1 MAQPQARTGATI
13 DDLYKVEGK
22 AEIVGGEIVL
32 MAPAGFG
39 HGRVAL
45 VICSSLLEYEEA
57 TGRGYAIPDNVGFVV
72 NLPNRRSFCP
82 DAAFF
87 EGQSSGPRFLDG
99 APVFAVE
106 VRSEEDY
113 GPAAEKRLAAKRADY
128 FAAGTRV
135 VWDVDFLREE
145 LVRSYS
151 AEHPVEPRV
160 FRRGETADAE
170 PALPDWSIPV
180 DVLFKSIPRP

>member
-1 MAQPQARTGATI
+1 
-13 DDLYKVEGK
+13 LYKVEGK

-39 HGRVAL
+39 HGRVAFA
-45 VICSSLLEYEEA
+45 ISRSLSDYEEA
-57 TGRGYAIPDNVGFVV
+57 TGSGYAIPDNVGFVV
-72 NLPNRRSFCP
+72 DLPGRRSFSP
-82 DAAFF
+82 DAAYFVG
-87 EGQSSGPRFLDG
+87 ESSGPKFLDG

-113 GPAAEKRLAAKRADY
+113 GAAAEKRLAAKRSDY
-128 FAAGTRV
+128 FAAGTRI
-135 VWDVDFLREE
+135 VWDVDFLRDG

-151 AEHPVEPRV
+151 AEKPEEPRV

-170 PALPDWSIPV
+170 PALPGWSMPV
-180 DVLFKSIPRP
+180 DRILKS

>member
-1 MAQPQARTGATI
+1 MAQPLARPGATI

-22 AEIVGGEIVL
+22 AEIVHGELVL
-32 MAPAGFG
+32 MSPGGFG
-39 HGRVAL
+39 HGRAAGA
-45 VICSSLLEYEEA
+45 IFRSLLDYEEA

-87 EGQSSGPRFLDG
+87 VGESSGPKFLEG
-99 APVFAVE
+99 APIFAVE

-135 VWDVDFLREE
+135 VWDVDFLRDE
-145 LVRSYS
+145 LVRSYP
-151 AEHPVEPRV
+151 AERPEEPRL

-170 PALPDWSIPV
+170 PALPGWSMPV
-180 DVLFKSIPRP
+180 EALFKGNRRR

>member
-1 MAQPQARTGATI
+1 MAQPLARTGVPI

-32 MAPAGFG
+32 MAPAGYG

-45 VICSSLLEYEEA
+45 AICSSLLEYERA

-87 EGQSSGPRFLDG
+87 VGESSGAKFLEG
-99 APVFAVE
+99 APIFAVE

-113 GPAAEKRLAAKRADY
+113 GPAAEKRLADKRADY

-145 LVRSYS
+145 LVRAYW
-151 AEHPVEPRV
+151 AERPEEPRV
-160 FRRGETADAE
+160 FRRGDNATAE
-170 PALPDWSIPV
+170 PALPTWSMPV
-180 DVLFKSIPRP
+180 DALFKGNPRR

>member
-1 MAQPQARTGATI
+1 MAQPQTRTGATV

-32 MAPAGFG
+32 MSPGGFG
-39 HGRVAL
+39 HGRVAGA
-45 VICSSLLEYEEA
+45 IFRSLSVFEEA
-57 TGRGYAIPDNVGFVV
+57 TGLGYAIPDNVGFVV

-87 EGQSSGPRFLDG
+87 IGESSGPKFLEG
-99 APVFAVE
+99 APVFAAE

-135 VWDVDFLREE
+135 VWDVDFLRDE

-151 AEHPVEPRV
+151 AERPEEPRV
-160 FRRGETADAE
+160 FRRGDAADGE
-170 PALPDWSIPV
+170 PALPGWSMAV
-180 DVLFKSIPRP
+180 DALFKGNPRP